1 MLHRLISRVGNS
13 ISIKWTMA
21 QQEVVVVIVIIKG
34 IDCVTRIYSCVCV
47 CMVCVLFS
55 FFVAG
60 GKCNKQSFLIEP
72 MFSTIVMNI
81 PLYHHRG
88 RIDDAA
94 GTRHGFDDI
103 DMLGIAPCCMVCATL
118 ISGKYTVPSCRNWQ
132 PQNVI

>member
-21 QQEVVVVIVIIKG
+21 QQEVVVVVIIKG

-47 CMVCVLFS
+47 CIVCVLFS

-94 GTRHGFDDI
+94 GTRHGFHDI

-132 PQNVI
+132 PQSVI

>member
-1 MLHRLISRVGNS
+1 M
-13 ISIKWTMA
+13 
-21 QQEVVVVIVIIKG
+21 
-34 IDCVTRIYSCVCV
+34 CVCV
-47 CMVCVLFS
+47 CIVCVLFS

-103 DMLGIAPCCMVCATL
+103 DMLGIAPCCMCYAYQWKVHGSKLPKLAATKCYISL
-118 ISGKYTVPSCRNWQ
+118 IRMGLV
-132 PQNVI
+132 